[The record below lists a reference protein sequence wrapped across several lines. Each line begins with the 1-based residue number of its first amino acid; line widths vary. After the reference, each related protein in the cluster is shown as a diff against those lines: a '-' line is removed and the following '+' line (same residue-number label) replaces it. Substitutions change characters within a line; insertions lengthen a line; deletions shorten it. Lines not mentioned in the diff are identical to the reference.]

1 MDFYF
6 DEQLPKIVAQALN
19 VLESHEGVNNV
30 FSTES
35 EFGKGIKDVELF
47 EKLKSVKGILIT
59 PDLKMKTRQNEF
71 SLLKKLGITV
81 FIISLPTGSN
91 FELQYQT
98 LIGKWP
104 KIKKILSD
112 YGSAPFVCKIKLKG
126 KPEFL

>member
-1 MDFYF
+1 MDFYY

-19 VLESHEGVNNV
+19 VLESHEGIHHVY
-30 FSTES
+30 STDS
-35 EFGKGIKDVELF
+35 EFGKGIKDLELF
-47 EKLKSVKGILIT
+47 EKLKSVKGVLIT

-71 SLLKKLGITV
+71 SLLKRSGVTV
-81 FIISLPTGSN
+81 FMISLPTGSN

-98 LIGKWP
+98 LIGKWA
-104 KIKKILSD
+104 KIKKILYD